1 MGRADKGQGKK
12 GGRIRRLF
20 TWRKLLGTFFVGCLL
35 VMGAF
40 YAVYVMVP
48 VPIANA
54 QATMQSNV
62 YKYADGKVLARTGEI
77 NREIVG
83 LEKIPLGV
91 QHAFVAAENKTFYK
105 DNGIDIKG
113 TLRGALNT
121 VTGKGK
127 QGGSTIT
134 QQYVKN
140 YYLDQ
145 DQTVTRKLKEMVIAL
160 KVDQQSSKAE
170 ILAGYMNTSY
180 YGRSA
185 YGIQAAAQSYYG
197 VDATKLTVA
206 QGAYLASLLQA
217 PNQYDWT
224 AASPTG
230 RKLVEERWA
239 YTLDNMVE
247 EGWLDA
253 TERAGLKFPAPQKAK
268 PAPGMEGQRGYL
280 VEAANQEL
288 VRQGIPEKDIKAG
301 GWTITLNID
310 EQKQKALVEAVE
322 KQLEKKL
329 DRKGDKKDATV
340 QAGATSVDPKTGQV
354 VAMYGGVG
362 ATQHWTSNATRR
374 DYQPASTFKPLV
386 LASALDNGA
395 ETQDGRKIGLGTI
408 YDGTSK
414 RKVVGS
420 SIPFSPEN
428 EDNQSYGPVTV
439 QKATNSSINSVYA
452 QMIVDVGPG
461 NTKKTAIDL
470 GMKDGADFGETP
482 AMSLGTM
489 GASTWD
495 MAGVYAS
502 LANHGVKVTPTVVKS
517 AEHKDRKADPV
528 KSVGSQVISREAAD
542 TVTKAMTGVVRNGSG
557 FRAAGD
563 YAAAG
568 KTGTSENNRSA
579 WFVGYTPELVTA
591 VGLFGE
597 DTKGNQVTLTD
608 TINPGRANGGRTP
621 AQIWGAYTTAALD
634 GGSDARFDLET
645 GGSGDIVETEPT
657 PTRTGST
664 PSSTPPPATGTPDP
678 TQPPTSTATTPTQPT
693 GTVTIPPPP
702 TETTD
707 PVPPT
712 TVPPV
717 VGGDDSGEGDGNV
730 RPPR

>member
-1 MGRADKGQGKK
+1 MGRPDKGQGKK

-40 YAVYVMVP
+40 YAVYLMVP
-48 VPIANA
+48 VPTANA

-62 YKYADGKVLARTGEI
+62 YKYANGKILARTGEI

-83 LEKIPLGV
+83 LDKIPLEV
-91 QHAFVAAENKTFYK
+91 QRAFVAAENKTFYK
-105 DNGIDIKG
+105 DNGVDIKG
-113 TLRGALNT
+113 TTRAAWNT
-121 VTGKGK
+121 VSGKGK

-140 YYLDQ
+140 YYLSQ
-145 DQTVTRKLKEMVIAL
+145 DQTATRKLKEIVIAL
-160 KVDQQSSKAE
+160 KVDQRMAKPE
-170 ILAGYMNTSY
+170 ILAGYINTSY

-197 VDATKLTVA
+197 VDAPKLTVA

-224 AASPTG
+224 AATPTG
-230 RKLVEERWA
+230 RKLVEERWN

-253 TERAGLKFPAPQKAK
+253 TTRATQKFPVPQKEKA
-268 PAPGMEGQRGYL
+268 APGMEGQRGYL

-288 VRQGIPEKDIKAG
+288 MRQGISAEDIKAG

-310 EQKQKALVEAVE
+310 EKKQNALVKAVE
-322 KQLEKKL
+322 RQLEEKL

-340 QAGATSVDPKTGQV
+340 QAGATSVDPKTGKV
-354 VAMYGGVG
+354 VAMYGGIG
-362 ATQHWTSNATRR
+362 ATEHWTSNATRR
-374 DYQPASTFKPLV
+374 DYQPASTFKPIV
-386 LASALDNGA
+386 LASALENGA
-395 ETQDGRKIGLGTI
+395 KTQDDRPIGLGTI

-414 RKVVGS
+414 RPVVGGDRA
-420 SIPFSPEN
+420 FAPEN
-428 EDNQSYGPVTV
+428 EDNRSYGPVTV
-439 QKATNSSINSVYA
+439 QTATNRSINSVYA

-461 NTKKTAIDL
+461 NVKKTALDL
-470 GMKDGADFGETP
+470 GMKDGQDFGEGP

-495 MAGVYAS
+495 MAAAYAT
-502 LANHGVKVTPTVVKS
+502 LDNHGVKVTPTIVKS

-528 KSVGSQVISREAAD
+528 KPIGDQVISREAAD
-542 TVTKAMTGVVRNGSG
+542 TVTKAMTGVVSSGSG

-597 DTKGNQVTLTD
+597 DVKGNQVTLTD
-608 TINPGRANGGRTP
+608 TINVGRANGGRTP
-621 AQIWGAYTTAALD
+621 AQIWGDYTTAALG
-634 GGSDARFDLET
+634 GGSDTQFDLET
-645 GGSGDIVETEPT
+645 DDTSIVEPDPT
-657 PTRTGST
+657 PTETT
-664 PSSTPPPATGTPDP
+664 QAPTSTPPPTTGAPDP
-678 TQPPTSTATTPTQPT
+678 TPPPTSNSTTPPRPT
-693 GTVTIPPPP
+693 DTITVPPPP

-707 PVPPT
+707 PRPPT
-712 TVPPV
+712 IEPPV
-717 VGGDDSGEGDGNV
+717 DSDGDQ
-730 RPPR
+730 RPLQ